1 MPEPNVGP
9 SVGAAPPVLRRG
21 DRGPRVRQLRGRLTE
36 AGFLAPPDDASE
48 GGARDQGADEFDAG
62 LERALRAFQQQRGI
76 TADGVLGPATSASLE
91 EARWR
96 LGDRVLV
103 HRPGDL
109 LAGDDVV
116 TLQRR
121 LLGLGFKVGRI
132 DGRLGPDTERA
143 VREFQRNVGIPAD
156 GTCGPATL
164 KALGRL
170 APIVAGGSPNA
181 MRSEERIRSAGPSL
195 TGKIVIVDAA
205 ASQAAEAAQRELADR
220 VVTDLARRVEA
231 RLATTGVRTILGSP
245 GVTAPD
251 EEADRAG
258 IANDAGAHL
267 CISLHVDASPNPGV
281 SGVATYY
288 YGLEA
293 HGVRSW
299 VGERFAGL
307 VQREIV
313 ARTQLTD
320 LRSHPR
326 AWDLLRLTR
335 MPAVRVEVGY
345 VTNPADAARLAE
357 PDFRDAL
364 AEAVVVAVQRL
375 YLAPEEDPHTGLLRL
390 DEIRALRLERPPGA
404 S

>member
-1 MPEPNVGP
+1 MPEHR
-9 SVGAAPPVLRRG
+9 AAPTVLRRG
-21 DRGPRVRQLRGRLTE
+21 DRGPDVLQLRTRLAD
-36 AGFLAPPDDASE
+36 AGVLERPADDAE
-48 GGARDQGADEFDAG
+48 GADHAEEHDEFDID
-62 LERALRAFQQQRGI
+62 LERAVRSFQQHRGI
-76 TADGVLGPATSASLE
+76 TADGIAGPATSAALE

-96 LGDRVLV
+96 LGDRVLT
-103 HRPGDL
+103 HQPGDL
-109 LAGDDVV
+109 LVGDDVIA
-116 TLQRR
+116 LQRR
-121 LLGLGFKVGRI
+121 LLGLGFKVGRV

-170 APIVAGGSPNA
+170 APIVRGGSPNA

-205 ASQAAEAAQRELADR
+205 ASQALEPARRELADQ
-220 VVTDLARRVEA
+220 VTTDLARRVES
-231 RLATTGVRTILGSP
+231 RLTTTGVQAILASP
-245 GVTAPD
+245 GVSQPD
-251 EEADRAG
+251 DESDRAE
-258 IANDAGAHL
+258 IANRAGAHL
-267 CISLHVDASPNPGV
+267 CISLHVDASPNPGIN
-281 SGVATYY
+281 GVATYY

-313 ARTQLTD
+313 ARTHLTD

-326 AWDLLRLTR
+326 AWDLLRCTR

-345 VTNPADAARLAE
+345 PAGADAADSAARLTK
-357 PDFRDAL
+357 PDVLEAL

-375 YLAPEEDPHTGLLRL
+375 YLAPEEDAHTGLLRL
-390 DEIRALRLERPPGA
+390 DELRALRLAPPSGPPRP